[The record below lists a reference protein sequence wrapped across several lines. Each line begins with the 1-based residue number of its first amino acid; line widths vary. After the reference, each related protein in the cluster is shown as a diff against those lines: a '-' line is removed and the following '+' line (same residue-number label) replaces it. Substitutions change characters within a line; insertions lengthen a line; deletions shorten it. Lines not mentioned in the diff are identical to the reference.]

1 MGSQAASAESRSQVA
16 DPKDRIPAEWPE
28 FDPRQMLRVLVE
40 AGVDFVV
47 IGGIAVIISGYGRA
61 TRDLDIA
68 FAGDAANLE
77 ALGGVLTKINARLRG
92 IAEDV
97 PFEADAR
104 TLAGIQLLTLET
116 DLGWLDVHRTV
127 GGVSNYERLNNRA
140 ERVLIDELPVLIAGL
155 EDLMAMKRAAGRPQ
169 DLIDLHALEAIKR
182 VNARR
187 RS

>member
-1 MGSQAASAESRSQVA
+1 MA
-16 DPKDRIPAEWPE
+16 DPKDRIPSEWPE
-28 FDPRQMLRVLVE
+28 FDPRRMLHVLVK

-77 ALGGVLTKINARLRG
+77 TLGRALTGLHARLRG
-92 IAEDV
+92 IDEDV
-97 PFEADAR
+97 PFVADAR

-127 GGVSNYERLNNRA
+127 PGIVSYERLRQGA
-140 ERVLIDELPVLIAGL
+140 ERVLVDELPVLIADV
-155 EDLMAMKRAAGRPQ
+155 EDLMSMKRAAGRPQ

-182 VNARR
+182 VKARQQ
-187 RS
+187 S